1 MLISLLGKGDTGKT
15 TALATFMLKHNYFGS
30 HTEEVIKYAKF
41 EAELNNIPNN
51 WKQFLLYESPTEK
64 IQDRTIYTAQKT
76 FYFDGKT
83 VQPFMSRQYL
93 ILQDNKYQRIVEK
106 VPQPDKITGKI
117 FSLQDIGGQKD
128 LFHQQI
134 NSLRITDEVVLF
146 VDSFEEQELDHYI
159 KMLKAFN
166 FDSIWLVVN
175 KEDLLGEKAYEI
187 RDKTISYLKEKNI
200 TVKDSLITSALYK
213 EDISDF
219 FLKIVQNCKVR
230 IYDKNIL
237 GIVRNKNKNLGTVRI
252 YNKNKFLDNDNKMY
266 TLSNTRFKL
275 NEIESVQMSFV
286 DVKMLYRGYL
296 YGIRFAKNYLPSV
309 LYDSTDE
316 DKIETPLRAIHI
328 PNFNQDEYLLYSTF
342 IHTIKDIKFGNLI
355 LNEGITT
362 KELFVIKKDTYDII
376 DYYKL

>member
-1 MLISLLGKGDTGKT
+1 MLISLIGKGDTGKT

-41 EAELNNIPNN
+41 EAEINNTPNN

-93 ILQDNKYQRIVEK
+93 ILQDNKYQRVVEK
-106 VPQPDKITGKI
+106 IPQPEKITGKI
-117 FSLQDIGGQKD
+117 FSIQDIGGQKD

-166 FDSIWLVVN
+166 FDDIWLVVN
-175 KEDLLGEKAYEI
+175 KEDLLGEKAFEI
-187 RDKTISYLKEKNI
+187 RDKTISYLKENKI

-219 FLKIVQNCKVR
+219 FLKIVQNGKVR

-237 GIVRNKNKNLGTVRI
+237 GIVRNKNRNLGTVRI
-252 YNKNKFLDNDNKMY
+252 YNKNKFLDNDNKIY

-275 NEIESVQMSFV
+275 NEVESAQMSFV

-296 YGIRFAKNYLPSV
+296 YGIRFAKNFLPSV
-309 LYDSTDE
+309 LYDSSDE
-316 DKIETPLRAIHI
+316 DKIEIPLRAIHV
-328 PNFNQDEYLLYSTF
+328 PGFNPDEHLLYSSF
-342 IHTIKDIKFGNLI
+342 IHTIKDVKFGNLI

-362 KELFVIKKDTYDII
+362 KEIFVVKKDTYDIL

>member
-106 VPQPDKITGKI
+106 IPQPEKITGKI
-117 FSLQDIGGQKD
+117 FSLQDVGGQKD

-175 KEDLLGEKAYEI
+175 KEDLLGERAYEI
-187 RDKTISYLKEKNI
+187 RDKTISYLKENNI

-219 FLKIVQNCKVR
+219 FLKIVQNGKVR

-237 GIVRNKNKNLGTVRI
+237 GIIRNKNKNLGTIRI
-252 YNKNKFLDNDNKMY
+252 YNKNKFLDNDNKVY
-266 TLSNTRFKL
+266 TLSNTKYKL
-275 NEIESVQMSFV
+275 NEIDSAQMSFV
-286 DVKMLYRGYL
+286 DIKMLYRGYL
-296 YGIRFAKNYLPSV
+296 YGIRFTKNYLPSV

-316 DKIETPLRAIHI
+316 DKIETPFRMIHI
-328 PNFNQDEYLLYSTF
+328 PNFNQDEYLLYSSF

-376 DYYKL
+376 EYYKL